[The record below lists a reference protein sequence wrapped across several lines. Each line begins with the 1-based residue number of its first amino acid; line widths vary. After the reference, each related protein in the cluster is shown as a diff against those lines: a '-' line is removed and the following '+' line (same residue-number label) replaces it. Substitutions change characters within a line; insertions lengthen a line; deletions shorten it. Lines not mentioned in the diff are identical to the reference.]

1 MYHSLFIHSPT
12 AGHLGCFQALT
23 DMNKAA
29 VDIGEDNGNQL
40 QYSCLENPMD
50 RGAW

>member
-1 MYHSLFIHSPT
+1 MTVYLW
-12 AGHLGCFQALT
+12 GLT

-29 VDIGEDNGNQL
+29 VDIGEDNGNRL